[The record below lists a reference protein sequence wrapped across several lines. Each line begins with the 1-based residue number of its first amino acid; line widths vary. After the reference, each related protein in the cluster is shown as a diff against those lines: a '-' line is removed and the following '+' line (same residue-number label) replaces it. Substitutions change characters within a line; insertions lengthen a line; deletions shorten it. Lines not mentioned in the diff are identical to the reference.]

1 MTLLEL
7 CEPLF
12 QYVCRL
18 LRLARTGRAME
29 MDKVRNDI
37 TRIFSDMKANA
48 SISAEL
54 ATQYEK
60 VELPLIF
67 FIDFVIKESKLSFAR
82 DWLELSREKNELAG
96 DEKFFD
102 LLDVELA
109 DPSDASTQRLV
120 IFYTCI
126 GLGFTGIY
134 AGQPEKIQRLILRI
148 SARISDIM
156 DADEN
161 SYICPEVYEN
171 VDARD
176 FTKPP
181 GKKLVAIGIAVI
193 GLIVI
198 WALAYCYLF
207 GTESDKV
214 GKYLD
219 TIEGFQKKSSAEL
232 SIDSSKE

>member
-18 LRLARTGRAME
+18 LRLARMGRTME
-29 MDKVRNDI
+29 MNKVRSEV
-37 TRIFSDMKANA
+37 TRIFSDMKASA

-54 ATQYEK
+54 TTQYEK

-67 FIDFVIKESKLSFAR
+67 FIDFMVKESKLSFAR
-82 DWLELSREKNELAG
+82 DWLELGRERNELAG

-109 DPSDASTQRLV
+109 DPSDAATQRLV

-126 GLGFTGIY
+126 SLGFTGIY
-134 AGQPEKIQRLILRI
+134 AGQPKNIQRLILRI
-148 SARISDIM
+148 SARISDMM

-161 SYICPEVYEN
+161 SYICPEVYES
-171 VDARD
+171 VDSRD
-176 FTKPP
+176 FIHPP
-181 GKKLVAIGIAVI
+181 GKKLVVIGIVVT
-193 GLIVI
+193 GLIIVWI
-198 WALAYCYLF
+198 IAYWCLF
-207 GTESDKV
+207 RSASREMEKSIETINTYDKP
-214 GKYLD
+214 
-219 TIEGFQKKSSAEL
+219 SSTAEL
-232 SIDSSKE
+232 TDISND